1 MFVQTFHLQ
10 MEVWEKMSLF
20 FETDMSSSVHIDN
33 KSKNILI
40 FGERP
45 TYRLDDTTLTAE
57 AIYPIDFTHPNKKSI
72 S

>member
-1 MFVQTFHLQ
+1 MFVQNFHLQ
-10 MEVWEKMSLF
+10 MEVWQKMSLF